1 MLHQLTARRGS
12 PLLVAIVA
20 TAVALAG
27 CGGGSKSSSSST
39 GGGSGSSS
47 SASSGSSSAGVEHAK
62 QLIAEATKLP
72 QFTPPGPAFAAS
84 KAKGKTI
91 LSIPVSSEIAFES
104 SSEEA
109 AHAAAAKLG
118 INWITCQNQGQP
130 SQWVSCMN
138 RAVSQKVNLIDLFGG
153 TDPAELTPQLEA
165 AKKAGIPV
173 VATHFYPT
181 GYKPP
186 AGVTATVPSD
196 FGRAAELD
204 AAWAISQTGSKGS
217 ILVIRSSNLGAPE
230 AAGVAALEEEFAKD
244 CPECN
249 VKIVDIASTNWASQI
264 EPAVQSALTQ
274 NPEISYIIPLYDSM
288 TTYVEPA
295 LKAAGDT
302 GKVGIATFNGTPA
315 FMKILQEGGA
325 VKMEVGE
332 SLQWIVYGML
342 DQEMRV
348 MLGMEPLSTENLPL
362 RVFDSS
368 NINEAGTPPTLEG
381 GYGNAY
387 QSGYAKLWEQAGG

>member
-1 MLHQLTARRGS
+1 MLV
-12 PLLVAIVA
+12 VAIV
-20 TAVALAG
+20 TVAVALAG
-27 CGGGSKSSSSST
+27 CGGGSKSSSSGGGGGSSNFLSAST
-39 GGGSGSSS
+39 GG
-47 SASSGSSSAGVEHAK
+47 ATSAGVEHAK
-62 QLIAEATKLP
+62 QEIAEAAELP
-72 QFTPPGPAFAAS
+72 KFTPPGPAFDTS

-104 SSEEA
+104 SSETA

-138 RAVSQKVNLIDLFGG
+138 RAVSQKVSLIDLFGG
-153 TDPAELTPQLEA
+153 TDPSELGPQLEA

-173 VATHFYPT
+173 VATHFYPI

-196 FGRAAELD
+196 FGRAAQLD
-204 AAWAISQTGSKGS
+204 ADWAISQTDGKGA

-230 AAGVAALEEEFAKD
+230 KAGVAALNEEFAKY
-244 CPECN
+244 CPECK
-249 VKIVDIASTNWASQI
+249 VKTIDIASSNWATQI

-274 NPEISYIIPLYDSM
+274 EPEISYIIPLYDSM
-288 TTYVEPA
+288 STYVEPA
-295 LKAAGDT
+295 LKAVGDT
-302 GKVGIATFNGTPA
+302 GKVGVATFNGTPA

-348 MLGMEPLSTENLPL
+348 MLGIKPLASENLPL

-368 NINEAGTPPTLEG
+368 NIDEAGTPPTLEG